1 MSRYLLFCLFIFLVV
16 FSLMDA
22 NAANLEVNATSVAS
36 TVISELDNPAVFDL
50 SINNLGASEMY
61 EIYSLV
67 GVVMEP
73 KEPFLLN
80 NGTNLLRVNA
90 NPVKEVREKPMYYQF
105 EYQLKG
111 KNSGISKHSLTIK
124 IVSLKDA
131 ISINANKVYPNESE
145 SIVVIKNLEDTTIS
159 GLQVHLKSVFF
170 DQVINVS
177 LASGEEKEINVQVD
191 LNGIRRL
198 KAGEYDLTGIVEVDG
213 KDIKIPGKVSY
224 LEKEGIS
231 VSRQK
236 SGIIV
241 RKEIIT
247 KTNEGNVPVIATVDI
262 NKDIISRLFTSYSI
276 EPGKTEREAFGID
289 YHWEKTISP
298 GESSVLVVTTNYTFP
313 FVLII
318 LVVLIIVLV
327 RIYSISDLSIK
338 KRVSYVKTKGGEF
351 ALKVVLHVKARK
363 HVNKIKLV
371 DKLPGMAQ
379 LYEKYGRMPDHIDHV
394 NNRLSW
400 NIDHL
405 NAGEERVFSYIFYSK
420 LRAVGNFELPNAFA
434 IYERE
439 GISREAKSNKTF
451 FMSETGNAE

>member
-1 MSRYLLFCLFIFLVV
+1 MSV
-16 FSLMDA
+16 
-22 NAANLEVNATSVAS
+22 NAGNIEVNATSVAS
-36 TVISELDNPAVFDL
+36 TVISELDNPALFDL
-50 SINNLGASEMY
+50 SINNFGASEMY

-73 KEPFLLN
+73 KAAFQLD
-80 NGTNLLRVNA
+80 NGTNILRASA
-90 NPVKEVREKPMYYQF
+90 NPVEEVRGRTGYYQF
-105 EYQLKG
+105 EYELKG
-111 KNSGISKHSLTIK
+111 RYSGISKHSLTIK
-124 IVSLKDA
+124 IASLKDA
-131 ISINANKVYPNESE
+131 ISINAIKVYPNESE
-145 SIVVIKNLEDTTIS
+145 TIVTIKNLEDTSIS
-159 GLQVHLKSVFF
+159 GLQLYLKSIFF
-170 DQVINVS
+170 DQTINVS
-177 LASGEEKEINVQVD
+177 LASGEEKEIIVQID

-213 KDIKIPGKVSY
+213 KGVKIPGKVNY

-247 KTNEGNVPVIATVDI
+247 KTNEGNIPVIATVDI
-262 NKDIISRLFTSYSI
+262 SKDIVSRLFTSYSI
-276 EPGKTEREAFGID
+276 EPEKAERNAFGVD
-289 YHWEKTISP
+289 YHWESTISP
-298 GESSVLVVTTNYTFP
+298 GESLVLGVTTNYTFP
-313 FVLII
+313 FILII

-327 RIYSISDLSIK
+327 RIHSISDLSVK

-363 HVNKIKLV
+363 RVNKIKLV

-379 LYEKYGRMPDHIDHV
+379 LYEKYGRMPDHIDQV
-394 NNRLSW
+394 NKRLSW

-420 LRAVGNFELPNAFA
+420 FRAIGNFELPNAFVL
-434 IYERE
+434 YERE
-439 GISREAKSNKTF
+439 GLSRETKSNKTF
-451 FMSETGNAE
+451 FVSEAGNSE